1 MIRHDGWSHMIVTLM
16 TCVSTLSNAL
26 IFISYRDSNIIWC
39 IDKVVAIFA
48 KVNTDANAK
57 DEEMKD
63 FSVRKGYTIS
73 CYFELPEMFI
83 PYDAPF
89 LIAR

>member
-1 MIRHDGWSHMIVTLM
+1 MIRHDGWSHMIVTLNDLHVNLVVM
-16 TCVSTLSNAL
+16 HY
-26 IFISYRDSNIIWC
+26 FISYRDSSIIYC
-39 IDKVVAIFA
+39 IDKAVTNSA
-48 KVNTDANAK
+48 KVETDANAE
-57 DEEMKD
+57 DAEIKD

-83 PYDAPF
+83 PLDAPF

>member
-1 MIRHDGWSHMIVTLM
+1 MIRHDGWSHNDLRVNLVVMHYFV
-16 TCVSTLSNAL
+16 
-26 IFISYRDSNIIWC
+26 SYRDSNIIWC
-39 IDKVVAIFA
+39 IDKVVAIFV
-48 KVNTDANAK
+48 KVTTDANAE
-57 DEEMKD
+57 DEEMKY

-73 CYFELPEMFI
+73 CYYELPEMFI

>member
-1 MIRHDGWSHMIVTLM
+1 MAGAIWLHFNDLRVNLKWCINFIRYG
-16 TCVSTLSNAL
+16 
-26 IFISYRDSNIIWC
+26 DSNIIWC

-48 KVNTDANAK
+48 KVNTDMNAE
-57 DEEMKD
+57 DEEMKN

-73 CYFELPEMFI
+73 CYYELPEMFI

>member
-1 MIRHDGWSHMIVTLM
+1 M
-16 TCVSTLSNAL
+16 TCVSTLSNA
-26 IFISYRDSNIIWC
+26 FILSCYGDSNIIWC

-48 KVNTDANAK
+48 KVNTDANAE

-63 FSVRKGYTIS
+63 FSVRRGYTIS
-73 CYFELPEMFI
+73 CYYELPEMFI
-83 PYDAPF
+83 PLDAPF

>member
-16 TCVSTLSNAL
+16 TCVSTLCNPL
-26 IFISYRDSNIIWC
+26 IFISYRDSNIIWF

-48 KVNTDANAK
+48 KVNTDANAE
-57 DEEMKD
+57 DEEIKD

-73 CYFELPEMFI
+73 CYYELPEIFI

-89 LIAR
+89 

>member
-1 MIRHDGWSHMIVTLM
+1 MHY
-16 TCVSTLSNAL
+16 
-26 IFISYRDSNIIWC
+26 FISYRDSSIIYC
-39 IDKVVAIFA
+39 INKVVANFV

-57 DEEMKD
+57 DEEIQD

-73 CYFELPEMFI
+73 CYYELPEMFI
-83 PYDAPF
+83 PLDACI

>member
-1 MIRHDGWSHMIVTLM
+1 MIVTLM
-16 TCVSTLSNAL
+16 TCMSTLCNAL

-48 KVNTDANAK
+48 KVNTDADVE

-63 FSVRKGYTIS
+63 FSVRRGYTIS
-73 CYFELPEMFI
+73 CCYELPEMFV
-83 PYDAPF
+83 P
-89 LIAR
+89 